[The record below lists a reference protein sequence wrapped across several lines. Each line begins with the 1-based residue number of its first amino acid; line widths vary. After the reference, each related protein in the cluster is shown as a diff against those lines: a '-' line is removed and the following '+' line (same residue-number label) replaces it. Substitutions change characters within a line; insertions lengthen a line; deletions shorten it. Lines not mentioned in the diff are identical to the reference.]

1 LRWHSAGLD
10 CGAAGFGVRPME
22 GFIRRE
28 NIKRY
33 RKLLREVKGEPER
46 RLIQR
51 LLLEEERK
59 EGAVSDDLAATA
71 RI

>member
-1 LRWHSAGLD
+1 
-10 CGAAGFGVRPME
+10 ME